1 MKIAG
6 WEVSLGLYPGI
17 VIGVRSYPEKDFV
30 EHVFY
35 LPLIELCITVHY
47 EWRKIKRIR
56 FKKLQTIIF

>member
-17 VIGVRSYPEKDFV
+17 VIGVRSYPEKDFI

-35 LPLIELCITVHY
+35 LPLVELCITLHY
-47 EWRKIKRIR
+47 E
-56 FKKLQTIIF
+56 